1 MKNLQNW
8 ARLSCAVLDARN
20 ALRNLI
26 PQLDRAI
33 AAADTSVLLEIRA
46 LAIQQADALRLA
58 LKHPAPSAR
67 RSAVARRSIGI

>member
-1 MKNLQNW
+1 VKNLQNW